1 MIMAPRWLRRS
12 GLFTP
17 MRCNALDRSRR
28 SSSGI
33 RISLPWPSYCAKPRR
48 PRGSS
53 MPWRLLPMP
62 TLRELQAM
70 FRHAMFGA
78 EVPPLVEAI
87 AADGL
92 APVARLQIYRHHVL
106 TSLTEALQATF
117 PVVCRLAD
125 ARFFGY
131 AADTYIRQHP
141 PEAPCLFEYGAHF
154 PAFLAT
160 FPPCR
165 DLVYLADVARLA
177 WALHAARHAQVCA
190 PLDPAELWR
199 LVAHEVAQLTFQFDL
214 SVTLLRSPWPIDQIW
229 RMNQAKEV
237 EATVDLSEEDV
248 CLEIRR
254 WDDDVGFRR
263 LAPPIATFRT
273 ALAAGQPLAVAA
285 DAALAA
291 DAAFDC
297 VTALHELFTDGVVIG
312 FTLASATME
321 VHPCVH
327 P

>member
-1 MIMAPRWLRRS
+1 
-12 GLFTP
+12 
-17 MRCNALDRSRR
+17 
-28 SSSGI
+28 
-33 RISLPWPSYCAKPRR
+33 
-48 PRGSS
+48 
-53 MPWRLLPMP
+53 
-62 TLRELQAM
+62 
-70 FRHAMFGA
+70 
-78 EVPPLVEAI
+78 
-87 AADGL
+87 
-92 APVARLQIYRHHVL
+92 
-106 TSLTEALQATF
+106 
-117 PVVCRLAD
+117 
-125 ARFFGY
+125 
-131 AADTYIRQHP
+131 
-141 PEAPCLFEYGAHF
+141 
-154 PAFLAT
+154 
-160 FPPCR
+160 
-165 DLVYLADVARLA
+165 
-177 WALHAARHAQVCA
+177 
-190 PLDPAELWR
+190 
-199 LVAHEVAQLTFQFDL
+199 
-214 SVTLLRSPWPIDQIW
+214 
-229 RMNQAKEV
+229 MNQAKEV